1 MTLHEAIV
9 VVLKEAGRP
18 LTRKDIA
25 DKINARKLYIRGD
38 GKPLPSNQIG
48 ARVRHYLNLFM
59 VNPNGKIALKDDKA
73 PIKDDGNVHE
83 DKTRIAVLPS
93 KCDRDESYVIDL
105 CDEVLQ
111 LKASRQHRFPFLVG
125 DTGRELPVDAYYK
138 ELNLVVEY
146 CERQHTESV
155 RFWNKPTASG
165 IPRDEQRTKYDQRR
179 RDILPKHGIR
189 LVEISFSDFPH
200 DSHKRLL
207 RNRDV
212 DLEIVK
218 RILSS
223 H

>member
-1 MTLHEAIV
+1 MTKLKLALCQMNVIDD
-9 VVLKEAGRP
+9 KEAN
-18 LTRKDIA
+18 LK
-25 DKINARKLYIRGD
+25 NARLLISKACKNADFII
-38 GKPLPSNQIG
+38 LPEMFNCPYSNEKFI
-48 ARVRHYLNLFM
+48 
-59 VNPNGKIALKDDKA
+59 
-73 PIKDDGNVHE
+73 
-83 DKTRIAVLPS
+83 
-93 KCDRDESYVIDL
+93 
-105 CDEVLQ
+105 
-111 LKASRQHRFPFLVG
+111 
-125 DTGRELPVDAYYK
+125 
-138 ELNLVVEY
+138 EY

-165 IPRDEQRTKYDQRR
+165 IPRDEQRTRYDQRR